1 MSLMTAAVL
10 AGALLVPATPVPPA
24 ERPTVLALNP
34 QPEPPGRAKIKRIYT
49 GGPDSRRGKI
59 QRIYTGGPDSR
70 RNKTIKIK
78 PIDNAPATKY

>member
-34 QPEPPGRAKIKRIYT
+34 QPEPPGRAKIK
-49 GGPDSRRGKI
+49 
-59 QRIYTGGPDSR
+59 QIYTGGPDSR
-70 RNKTIKIK
+70 RNKTIKQPLK
-78 PIDNAPATKY
+78 QNAPATKY